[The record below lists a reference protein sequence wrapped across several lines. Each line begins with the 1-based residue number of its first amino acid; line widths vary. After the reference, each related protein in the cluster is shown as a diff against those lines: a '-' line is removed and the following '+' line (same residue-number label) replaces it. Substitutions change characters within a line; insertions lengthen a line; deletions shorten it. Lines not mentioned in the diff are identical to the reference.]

1 MDGCCEEVDTFM
13 FEGHDTTSAAMTW
26 SLQEIGNNPEVLAKC
41 IEEVDRV
48 FGDSD
53 RPASID
59 DLNSLKV
66 KFVLFSISKLLLVV
80 CRCVHKRSITKVSV
94 SANFCP

>member
-41 IEEVDRV
+41 LEEVDRV

-59 DLNSLKV
+59 DLNNLKV
-66 KFVLFSISKLLLVV
+66 EKELGTKKSGPNIEFINSVIFSMSTPV
-80 CRCVHKRSITKVSV
+80 
-94 SANFCP
+94 

>member
-1 MDGCCEEVDTFM
+1 MDKGEIDMDGCCEEVDTFM

-41 IEEVDRV
+41 LEEVDRV

-66 KFVLFSISKLLLVV
+66 QTSRNEKSGPKLQLINSVIFSTSTPV
-80 CRCVHKRSITKVSV
+80 
-94 SANFCP
+94 

>member
-1 MDGCCEEVDTFM
+1 MDKGEIDMDGCCEEVDTFM

-26 SLQEIGNNPEVLAKC
+26 SLQEIGNNSQVMAKC
-41 IEEVDRV
+41 FDEVDQV

-59 DLNSLKV
+59 DLNNLKV
-66 KFVLFSISKLLLVV
+66 RTGLLEIF
-80 CRCVHKRSITKVSV
+80 ITR
-94 SANFCP
+94 F